1 MYTLLKP
8 MKVREVLLKRGI
20 RVFTPDL
27 FAQVFGLTS
36 VATKYFLETQTKEAF
51 LLRLK
56 KGVYTLQTDLPSEEE
71 IANVLYQPSY
81 ISFEYALSYYGI
93 LPEMPYMVTSAT
105 TKPTRLFT
113 VGNRSFLYRTI
124 KRTAYTGY
132 SLLRNNER
140 AFYIADKEKAFVDYC
155 YFVSLRKNTLNDRV
169 VTLAKQKID
178 QKKFSHYVTLF
189 DNKTLN
195 TFIETHV

>member
-1 MYTLLKP
+1 